1 MANLAKLLF
10 LSPLLLSGTLA
21 AFIHPGLLV
30 SDADITRTKTKI
42 EAGLDP
48 WLSSW
53 YQLTNS
59 SYAQASYTNGVVEV
73 IYRGSD
79 GVHADNAAALWHDA
93 AAAFALALRWKISG
107 NETYAD
113 TAASI
118 LTAWGQTL
126 TGIGVN
132 STDMDN
138 YLSAGFQGS
147 ELANAGELLRDYK
160 PFADDGLQTFTNMMT
175 TVFLPMNLAFLN
187 HELPAEHKWTHYFAN
202 WELGNM
208 ASAMA
213 IAVLSENTTTWD
225 FVVDYFKNG
234 GGNGNINLAV
244 SNLVEDPDT
253 GATLGQGQESGRD
266 QGHSALDQQML
277 GIVGQQAWNQ
287 GEDLFAY
294 NNSRILQ
301 G

>member
-1 MANLAKLLF
+1 MVNLQRSF
-10 LSPLLLSGTLA
+10 LTSSLVLGCASE
-21 AFIHPGLLV
+21 AFAFVHPGLLV
-30 SDADITRTKTKI
+30 TTSDLDRAKAKI
-42 EAGLDP
+42 EAELDP

-53 YQLTNS
+53 DKLTDS
-59 SYAQASYTNGVVEV
+59 EYAQANYTNNAVEA

-79 GVHADNAAALWHDA
+79 GEHSANNELLWHDA
-93 AAAFALALRWKISG
+93 AAAFMLALRWKISG
-107 NETYAD
+107 DSSYAD
-113 TAASI
+113 AAAAI
-118 LTAWGQTL
+118 LKAWGEKLTL
-126 TGIGVN
+126 IGG
-132 STDMDN
+132 DMDA
-138 YLSAGFQGS
+138 YLCSGFQGH
-147 ELANAGELLRDYK
+147 ELANAGELLRDYQ
-160 PFADDGLQTFTNMMT
+160 PFVDDGFDTFTNMLN

-187 HELPAEHKWTHYFAN
+187 HELPAEHIWTHYFAN

-213 IAVLSENTTTWD
+213 IAVLTENTTTWD

-244 SNLVEDPDT
+244 SNLVEEPGT
-253 GATLGQGQESGRD
+253 GTILGQGQESGRD

-277 GIVGQQAWNQ
+277 GVVGQQAWNQ